1 MAGRRVNWPQAALAL
16 AKAIPA
22 SRLHPSVQAWAQSR
36 TRAARGPWA
45 IAFSGG
51 ADSLALLLLVWAHW
65 PERRD
70 RLVAFHFNHRLRGR
84 ASAGDAQFC
93 RRVCRALG
101 IALRTGAWA
110 GARAGASEAAA
121 RAARMELFAQEMAEA
136 GAQALWL
143 GHQQDDIAETML
155 MRLARGSGTA
165 GLAAPRPVQPMPGGR
180 VHLRPLTTL
189 TKAALVAALEKIGV
203 PWREDA
209 SNGRADYFRNRV
221 RQSVLPAWRRAAE
234 GREAL
239 EGAALAREL
248 LEEDDAALEVW
259 VDELD
264 ALKRGRLD
272 LRALAG
278 KPVAV
283 WRRAL
288 RRWLVTTPYRGD
300 LSRQGFAALLAAVR
314 VGPSARFSLG
324 NEGFAVARA
333 GVLRFERVRAR
344 KAGK

>member
-1 MAGRRVNWPQAALAL
+1 MARCRVNWPQSALAL

-36 TRAARGPWA
+36 GRAARGPWA
-45 IAFSGG
+45 VAFSGG

-65 PERRD
+65 PERRG

-101 IALRTGAWA
+101 ISLRTGAWA

-121 RAARMELFAQEMAEA
+121 RAARMAFFEQEMAEV
-136 GAQALWL
+136 GAKALWL
-143 GHQQDDIAETML
+143 GHQQDDIAETIL

-165 GLAAPRPVQPMPGGR
+165 GLAAPRPVQPMPDGR

-189 TKAALVAALEKIGV
+189 TKAALVAALEEIGV
-203 PWREDA
+203 SWREDA
-209 SNGRADYFRNRV
+209 SNGGADYFRNRV
-221 RQSVLPAWRRAAE
+221 RQSVLPAWRRAAQ

-248 LEEDDAALEVW
+248 LEEDDAALEAW

-272 LRALAG
+272 LGALAG

-288 RRWLVTTPYRGD
+288 RRWLATTPYRGD
-300 LSRQGFAALLAAVR
+300 LSRQGFAALLAAVQSGQR
-314 VGPSARFSLG
+314 TRFSLG
-324 NEGFAVARA
+324 NEGFAAVRA